1 VVAGVRAALRH
12 LKADGAP
19 RRALAARAASI
30 KAGMQRLRLPV
41 LPSPSHILPVMI
53 GDAATA
59 RAVTDALMDEH
70 GVYIQPVNF
79 PTVPRGTERLRV
91 TPTPLHSDDDEDYLL
106 QALAAVWAD
115 NADWRRFAASALRTL
130 EPA

>member
-1 VVAGVRAALRH
+1 
-12 LKADGAP
+12 
-19 RRALAARAASI
+19 
-30 KAGMQRLRLPV
+30 MQRLGLPV

-91 TPTPLHSDDDEDYLL
+91 TPTPLHSDDDEDHLL
-106 QALAAVWAD
+106 EALAAVWAD
-115 NADWRRFAASALRTL
+115 NADWRRFSAEALRTL